1 MQELSRDYTIKGKYG
16 IVEKRGKGTM
26 GTAIYLGRDLE
37 NKCDVIIRVLP
48 QSVLGDEEMSTR
60 FIQGINLAKKLHH
73 PNILRVLDAGVEKD
87 IQYVVTNYEKGFFL
101 NDYLEHRGQLDEN
114 ESIILIKS
122 RGEALYYA
130 WNEQQIIHRNV
141 CPDTILVAK
150 NNIPMLTDFDLAK
163 SLMAD
168 GKLTCAGYTIGEPT
182 YMSPEQAKGEEVDFR
197 SDIYC
202 LGLVFY
208 QLLSGKPPFSN
219 KSRMEILCSQVSDKH
234 APIQTKNKRI
244 TDACSTVLDKM
255 LAKDVKDRYQSWK
268 ALIDDLDAILNQKNP
283 ATPQK
288 ATSQPATSNYK
299 MQAIQMPTAKAT
311 IAAKADGTVQS
322 RGETASASDS
332 LAVPAHESASK
343 RNAIIIVLVI
353 CIVIVGVFVKLMHNK
368 PDSVG
373 IEPNAQSAPKSET
386 GVLPPAKP
394 KTETTVSVKPNPPSG
409 SKTETKPIVQTESG
423 ILPPEKPKSGS
434 SPEATA
440 VMSDADKAKEEKH
453 RKACMNNIKQ
463 IGVALQM
470 YANVFEGKFPEA
482 SGAKGLNQLKTG
494 GFLENPQSYICP
506 ATDNMPAAYGQP
518 ITEECCDYVYVG
530 GLSEHSDG
538 NTPILWCKPE
548 NHKDYGNILYVNG
561 EVKAVSG
568 NNWLFQTKP
577 KK

>member
-1 MQELSRDYTIKGKYG
+1 
-16 IVEKRGKGTM
+16 M
-26 GTAIYLGRDLE
+26 GTAVYLGIDLE
-37 NKCDVIIRVLP
+37 NNCDVIIRVLP
-48 QSVLGDEEMSTR
+48 QSMFDDEEMSAR
-60 FIQGINLAKKLHH
+60 FMQGINLAKKLHH
-73 PNILRVLDAGVEKD
+73 QNILSVLDAGLEKD
-87 IQYVVTNYEKGFFL
+87 IKYVVTNYEKGFFL
-101 NDYLEHRGQLDEN
+101 NDYLEHRGVLDEN
-114 ESIILIKS
+114 EGVILVKS
-122 RGEALYYA
+122 LCEALDYA

-141 CPDTILVAK
+141 SPETILVAK
-150 NNIPMLTDFDLAK
+150 HNVPMLTDFDLAK

-182 YMSPEQAKGEEVDFR
+182 YMSPEQAKGEDVDFR
-197 SDIYC
+197 SDMYC

-208 QLLSGKPPFSN
+208 QLLAGKPPFSN
-219 KSRMEILCSQVSDKH
+219 KSRMEILCAQVSDKH

-244 TDACSTVLDKM
+244 TNACSAVLDKM

-268 ALIDDLDAILNQKNP
+268 ALIDDLDAILNRK
-283 ATPQK
+283 TPSTSLN
-288 ATSQPATSNYK
+288 AISQPPANNYK
-299 MQAIQMPTAKAT
+299 MQAIQMPAAT
-311 IAAKADGTVQS
+311 STITSNQAEWRVPPN
-322 RGETASASDS
+322 GEESSDP
-332 LAVPAHESASK
+332 AGPAIHAHESSSR
-343 RNAIIIVLVI
+343 RNTIIIVLVI

-373 IEPNAQSAPKSET
+373 IEPMAQSSPKSES
-386 GVLPPAKP
+386 GILPPAKP
-394 KTETTVSVKPNPPSG
+394 KPETTASVEPKMQSAP
-409 SKTETKPIVQTESG
+409 KTETKPIVPPESG
-423 ILPPEKPKSGS
+423 ILPPEKPKSAT
-434 SPEATA
+434 SPETLA
-440 VMSDADKAKEEKH
+440 VVSDADKAKEEKH

-506 ATDNMPAAYGQP
+506 ATGNMPAAYGQP

-530 GLSEHSDG
+530 KLSEHSDG

-568 NNWLFQTKP
+568 NNWLSQTKP
-577 KK
+577 PKK